1 MDDLRV
7 VGTLLAK
14 PGPSADVTAR
24 GRDRLRAAARVPVRK
39 RRFVRPLTALAALA
53 AAAAASTIVVVS
65 DLAPTATPNGPPPG
79 AAVSGRQILL
89 AAATTAEARPAGSGT
104 YWHVKT
110 VYGDMRSTESME
122 SWTRRDGREYWRD
135 RNGRPR
141 RFAGTTAFTI
151 AGTGMGFTRIQRLP
165 TDPAA
170 LKAEITR
177 LVDRERVPFRSRI
190 TGIGREPL
198 LVQPLIDLLAR
209 IPAPPKV
216 RAAAF
221 RAIAGLPG
229 VSRAGPTAGGQTLLI
244 HSDDGDVR
252 LVVDP
257 ATSIVRGW
265 TATAPPVGKRGASW
279 LADQSVSF
287 PVAEWTSRLS

>member
-1 MDDLRV
+1 M
-7 VGTLLAK
+7 
-14 PGPSADVTAR
+14 
-24 GRDRLRAAARVPVRK
+24 
-39 RRFVRPLTALAALA
+39 
-53 AAAAASTIVVVS
+53 
-65 DLAPTATPNGPPPG
+65 
-79 AAVSGRQILL
+79 
-89 AAATTAEARPAGSGT
+89 
-104 YWHVKT
+104 
-110 VYGDMRSTESME
+110 
-122 SWTRRDGREYWRD
+122 
-135 RNGRPR
+135 
-141 RFAGTTAFTI
+141 AFTI
-151 AGTGMGFTRIQRLP
+151 AGTGMSFTRIQRLP

-177 LVDRERVPFRSRI
+177 LVGRERLPFRGKV

-198 LVQPLIDLLAR
+198 LIQPLIDLLAPV
-209 IPAPPKV
+209 PAPPKV

-221 RAIAGLPG
+221 RAIAGLSG
-229 VSRAGPTAGGQTLLI
+229 VSRAGQTAGGQTLLI

-265 TATAPPVGKRGASW
+265 TATAPPVGKRGRSW